1 LSYCITYAP
10 QPPLFGRVGMSS
22 CLLWMIAGA
31 PFIVASVVLTV
42 LAMSFVGALVF
53 TIYDVWRN

>member
-1 LSYCITYAP
+1 MAMTFAP
-10 QPPLFGRVGMSS
+10 QPPLFGRLGMSS
-22 CLLWMIAGA
+22 FLLWMIAGA

-53 TIYDVWRN
+53 TIYDVWRNG